1 MIIVTIFSNGVTVV
15 IDLKM
20 DEVVRMK
27 KMHPCGGVEWS
38 VVRLGADIRLRCLT
52 CDRLVMMSRSA
63 LEKRIKI

>member
-1 MIIVTIFSNGVTVV
+1 MIIVIIFFNGVTVV

-38 VVRLGADIRLRCLT
+38 VVRLGADIRLRCLP